1 MVESDENQIG
11 RFLRLILAPVRK
23 YPSRTGCLD
32 EERLA
37 VYLSGN
43 LAEGQKREVESHLA
57 ACALCLGELVGA
69 YTAEKTGDDESLPR
83 PVVERAMALMHRTS
97 PEPDFLELVV
107 RLAKDSL
114 ALVTTSGELV
124 LANAPGV
131 IRGKGISP
139 AGGSV
144 QVAKD
149 LGNFRVTVEVERTEG
164 ELCQVSVTVTP
175 TAGSFADGL
184 RISLLS
190 GEREQASYLA
200 RHGTAVFDRI
210 ASGAYQLAVFDRGSS
225 LGAISLKIKEDSR
238 ER

>member
-1 MVESDENQIG
+1 MVESAENQIG
-11 RFLRLILAPVRK
+11 RILRLILPRARK
-23 YPSRTGCLD
+23 YPSRIGCLD

-97 PEPDFLELVV
+97 SKPDFLELVV

-114 ALVTTSGELV
+114 TLVTTSGELE
-124 LANAPGV
+124 LANAQGV
-131 IRGKGISP
+131 IRGKSVSP

-144 QVAKD
+144 QVAKE
-149 LGNFRVTVEVERTEG
+149 LENFRVTVEVERTEG

-200 RHGTAVFDRI
+200 RHGTVVFDRI
-210 ASGAYQLAVFDRGSS
+210 APDAYQLAVFDQGNF
-225 LGAISLKIKEDSR
+225 LGAIRLKIKEEGR